1 MGSTRIIVWLLAVL
15 VTGLASGCC
24 TKSSGKKSGLPPS
37 IRETVTKNKLD
48 HRLKESRQADIKQY
62 DELNTSD
69 PRLNEE
75 RRRKTEQYR
84 RLEYAHQMLVNSN
97 VEGSLREL
105 ERLQLD
111 LRDDPYLEMQ
121 TWYLSAMA
129 YHKQGKPSRRK
140 RSMRKMLETME
151 VLQKD
156 PRFKAAH
163 EDGKMAQD
171 VVKMSISR
179 GGDKFA
185 E

>member
-1 MGSTRIIVWLLAVL
+1 MI
-15 VTGLASGCC
+15 
-24 TKSSGKKSGLPPS
+24 
-37 IRETVTKNKLD
+37 
-48 HRLKESRQADIKQY
+48 ESRQANIRQY

-69 PRLNEE
+69 PVLNEE

-84 RLEYAHQMLVNSN
+84 RLEYAHQMLINSN

-151 VLQKD
+151 ILQKD

-171 VVKMSISR
+171 VVKMAISK

>member
-1 MGSTRIIVWLLAVL
+1 MLWLLAVL
-15 VTGLASGCC
+15 LTGLAGGCC
-24 TKSSGKKSGLPPS
+24 TRVSNRKHGLQPS
-37 IRETVTKNKLD
+37 IREPVTKNKIDQTLC
-48 HRLKESRQADIKQY
+48 ESRQPNIRQY

-84 RLEYAHQMLVNSN
+84 RLEYAHQMLVDSN

-151 VLQKD
+151 ILQKD
-156 PRFKAAH
+156 PRFKAAC

-171 VVKMSISR
+171 VVKMSISK